1 MKNILSID
9 FDIIMAP
16 SIELYNNKVPQS
28 DWEESLLQDP
38 YFQLATADLI
48 HYHRLTYYLLYLT
61 TILPKEKIHFV
72 FDHEQI
78 AFKLAQTPEEKYV
91 ITNIDHHHDIAY
103 HDNEIEFI
111 QGPPSCANW
120 AKWLI
125 DRNMVHRYRW
135 INNYNSA
142 PVYKKELEPL
152 INTIIDFR
160 EFNFDNQTDPDEV
173 FIVMSPPWVPPMYQ
187 NLFYCWMDMLNRIYN
202 THYNFEDW
210 RPKDD

>member
-28 DWEESLLQDP
+28 DWGESLLQDP

-48 HYHRLTYYLLYLT
+48 HYHRLTHYLLYLT

-103 HDNEIEFI
+103 HDNELSYLA
-111 QGPPSCANW
+111 GRPTCATW
-120 AKWLI
+120 VKWLI

-135 INNYNSA
+135 INNYNSI

-152 INTIIDFR
+152 INTTIDFR

-187 NLFYCWMDMLNRIYN
+187 KLFYCWMDTLNRIYN
-202 THYNFEDW
+202 TRYQLEDW
-210 RPKDD
+210 RPKND